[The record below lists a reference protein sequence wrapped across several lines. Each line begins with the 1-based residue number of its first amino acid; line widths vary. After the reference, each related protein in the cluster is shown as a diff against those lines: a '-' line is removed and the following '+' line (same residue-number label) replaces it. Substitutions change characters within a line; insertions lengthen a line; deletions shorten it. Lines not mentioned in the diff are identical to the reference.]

1 VNATIDGK
9 GDRRPDDDGITML
22 GTTWC
27 GDCVRSRAYL
37 DARSIH
43 YTFIDVDLNA
53 DALKRCAALNGGIRK
68 VPTILLPSGEVLVE
82 PSDADLGAAIDRLVS
97 P

>member
-1 VNATIDGK
+1 MSTTAHGTE
-9 GDRRPDDDGITML
+9 DRRRDDDGITML

-43 YTFIDVDLNA
+43 YAFIDVDLDA
-53 DALKRCAALNGGIRK
+53 DALARCQALNSGIRR

>member
-1 VNATIDGK
+1 MSTTAHGTE
-9 GDRRPDDDGITML
+9 DRRRDDDGITML

-37 DARSIH
+37 DARSVH
-43 YTFIDVDLNA
+43 YAFIDVDLDA
-53 DALKRCAALNGGIRK
+53 DALARCQALNSGIRR

>member
-1 VNATIDGK
+1 VSTTAHGTE
-9 GDRRPDDDGITML
+9 DRRRDDDGITML

-43 YTFIDVDLNA
+43 YAFIDVDLDA
-53 DALKRCAALNGGIRK
+53 DALARCQALNSGIRR

>member
-1 VNATIDGK
+1 VSTTAHGTE
-9 GDRRPDDDGITML
+9 DRRRDDDGITML

-43 YTFIDVDLNA
+43 YAFIDVDLDA
-53 DALKRCAALNGGIRK
+53 DALARCQALNSGIRR

-82 PSDADLGAAIDRLVS
+82 PSDVDLGAAIDRLGS
-97 P
+97 S

>member
-1 VNATIDGK
+1 MNATIDGK

-43 YTFIDVDLNA
+43 YAFIDVDLDD
-53 DALKRCAALNGGIRK
+53 DALARCQALNSGILR

-82 PSDADLGAAIDRLVS
+82 PSDVDLGAAIDRLGS
-97 P
+97 S

>member
-1 VNATIDGK
+1 VSTTAHGTE
-9 GDRRPDDDGITML
+9 DRRRDDDGITML

-43 YTFIDVDLNA
+43 YAFIDVDLDA

>member
-1 VNATIDGK
+1 VHEV
-9 GDRRPDDDGITML
+9 DGITML

-37 DARSIH
+37 DAH
-43 YTFIDVDLNA
+43 AVPYTFIDVDLDT
-53 DALKRCAALNGGIRK
+53 DALERCQALNGGVRK